1 MAEGVHRR
9 RRVRLV
15 AVVRREQ
22 DARGAKRH
30 EGLPGLH
37 HAHPDGRGRVVPR
50 APRDDHG
57 AHAPPPRELRAQRAG
72 HVRPLHKPRHRLPR
86 QPRPRQ
92 QIVRPVPRAGVEPA
106 RPRRVRHLGHVL
118 ARQPQPQ
125 VVLRQQHLRHAPE
138 QRGLVVPDPFEL
150 RRREAREHDVPRH
163 APPHRIGVH
172 RRRLRM
178 APRVVPEDAGP
189 QHLVRRI
196 QKRRPVHVPRQP
208 DAAHRAQPRPGGE
221 PVHAPPPPP
230 RSSRRA
236 SARTSRHAGGS
247 PSAAR
252 WPPPPRAALSSIS
265 RPLSPDVPR
274 SSPRN
279 ITPPDARAS
288 SRR

>member
-1 MAEGVHRR
+1 MAEGMHRR
-9 RRVRLV
+9 RRVRLI

-22 DARGAKRH
+22 HARGAERH

-37 HAHPDGRGRVVPR
+37 DAHPDGRGRVVAR
-50 APRDDHG
+50 APRDDRRP
-57 AHAPPPRELRAQRAG
+57 HAPAPRQLRAERAG
-72 HVRPLHKPRHRLPR
+72 HVRPLDKPRHRLPR

-118 ARQPQPQ
+118 SGQPEPQ

-138 QRGLVVPDPFEL
+138 QRGLVVPDPCEL

-163 APPHRIGVH
+163 APPHRVGVH
-172 RRRLRM
+172 RRGFRM

-189 QHLVRRI
+189 QHLVRRV

-208 DAAHRAQPRPGGE
+208 DAAHRAQPRPGGK
-221 PVHAPPPPP
+221 PVHH
-230 RSSRRA
+230 RLRRRDPVVGLLLGPA
-236 SARTSRHAGGS
+236 VMRAAA
-247 PSAAR
+247 PSAAPTASATTR
-252 WPPPPRAALSSIS
+252 CASSIS

-279 ITPPDARAS
+279 ITPPDVRVS
-288 SRR
+288 SPR